1 MTLALPFIKN
11 TKNKIR
17 ASAAPSQRQW
27 ALSLMLLSLHG
38 ALIWGF
44 NDPLQKS
51 LLLCHYGF
59 FLMWQPIWQ
68 NHQKLSLPALALFL
82 CIGILLVFFIN
93 WWLMAFWL
101 CGLFG
106 LLGGRV
112 FSSQEKSSR
121 IGYLLAG
128 SYLLA
133 MLLLWVVPKLLAAS
147 AELLAAEFMIQYMVP
162 LLPLSI
168 LLTRAELD
176 ERGNPPVLD
185 LFYTL
190 LLVSLAV
197 ILVLGSFAIEATS
210 EANYAEVILKV
221 LFGLALTLVGI
232 SWLWNPRAGYS
243 GIGQLLS
250 RYLSSVGLPFEAW
263 IQSIAEIA
271 EREATPKDYT
281 VAAMKELAKLPWV
294 SGVTWDT
301 YDSRGE
307 IGSRGKHEA
316 TLAFNEF
323 HLTIHARSPLTPALM
338 LHVKLLTRIL
348 GEFYEAKRREE
359 TLRQNVYMQAVYETG
374 ARLTHDIKNLLQ
386 SMGALCAAAEQ
397 TSDTDNERLLAL
409 LRRQLPILNQ
419 RLASTLVKLE
429 APSSEKKH
437 FLKLGNWWNA
447 LKIRYAHADIRFLAN
462 GNSDMQ
468 VDIEVLDSVVDN
480 LLQNAMEKGKN
491 EPVFAIEVSLLS
503 GNRTGIE
510 VRDTGKPMPAERA
523 EVLFK
528 KQLPSEN
535 GLGIGL
541 YHAGRQAA
549 QAGYQLELAE
559 NRDGSVR
566 FFLNLKP

>member
-1 MTLALPFIKN
+1 M
-11 TKNKIR
+11 
-17 ASAAPSQRQW
+17 
-27 ALSLMLLSLHG
+27 
-38 ALIWGF
+38 WGF
-44 NDPLQKS
+44 DDPLQKG

-59 FLMWQPIWQ
+59 FLIWQPIWR
-68 NHQKLSLPALALFL
+68 NEQKLSLPAFALFI
-82 CIGILLVFFIN
+82 CIGSLLVFFVT

-112 FSSQEKSSR
+112 FSSHEKSSR

-133 MLLLWVVPKLLAAS
+133 MLLLWVVPKLLDAS
-147 AELLAAEFMIQYMVP
+147 SDLVAAEFMIQYLIP
-162 LLPLSI
+162 LMPLSI
-168 LLTRAELD
+168 LLTRAEMD
-176 ERGNPPVLD
+176 EQGNPPVLD

-190 LLVSLAV
+190 LLLFLSVV
-197 ILVLGSFAIEATS
+197 LVLGSFAIEATS

-221 LFGLALTLVGI
+221 LFGLALTLVGM

-243 GIGQLLS
+243 GLGQLLS

-263 IQSIAEIA
+263 IQRIAEIA
-271 EREATPKDYT
+271 ERETTPRDYT
-281 VAAMKELAKLPWV
+281 MAAMKELAKLPWV

-307 IGSRGKHEA
+307 IGVRGKHEA
-316 TLAFNEF
+316 TLSFNEF
-323 HLTIHARSPLTPALM
+323 HLTIYARSPLTPALM

-348 GEFYEAKRREE
+348 GDFYEAKRREE

-386 SMGALCAAAEQ
+386 SLGALCAAAEQ

-419 RLASTLVKLE
+419 RMASTLVKLE
-429 APSSEKKH
+429 APNSEKKH

-447 LKIRYAHADIRFLAN
+447 LKIRYAHADIRFSSQ
-462 GNSDMQ
+462 GIPP
-468 VDIEVLDSVVDN
+468 DIEVDTEVVDSVVDN

-491 EPVFAIEVSLLS
+491 ESAFAVEVSLLS
-503 GNRTGIE
+503 GEKTGIE
-510 VRDTGKPMPAERA
+510 VMDTGRAMPDSVA

-528 KQLPSEN
+528 KHVPSEN

-549 QAGYQLELAE
+549 QAGYALELAG
-559 NRDGSVR
+559 NQKGSVR
-566 FFLNLKP
+566 FFLNLKS

>member
-1 MTLALPFIKN
+1 MTLALPFYK
-11 TKNKIR
+11 KHKAKITSSGAIVHR
-17 ASAAPSQRQW
+17 HW
-27 ALSLMLLSLHG
+27 ALGLMLLSLHG
-38 ALIWGF
+38 ILIWGF
-44 NDPLQKS
+44 DEPLQKG

-59 FLMWQPIWQ
+59 FLMWQPIWR
-68 NHQKLSLPALALFL
+68 NEQKLSLPAFALFI
-82 CIGILLVFFIN
+82 CICVLLVFFVN

-128 SYLLA
+128 SYLLS
-133 MLLLWVVPKLLAAS
+133 MLLLWVVPKLLNAS
-147 AELLAAEFMIQYMVP
+147 AELLAAEFMIQYLIP
-162 LLPLSI
+162 LMPLSI
-168 LLTRAELD
+168 LLTRAEID
-176 ERGNPPVLD
+176 EQGNPPVLD

-190 LLVSLAV
+190 LLLFLAV

-210 EANYAEVILKV
+210 QANYAEVILRV
-221 LFGLALTLVGI
+221 LFGLALALVGM

-250 RYLSSVGLPFEAW
+250 RYLSSVGLPFESW
-263 IQSIAEIA
+263 IQNIAEIA
-271 EREATPKDYT
+271 ERESNPKDYT
-281 VAAMKELAKLPWV
+281 VAAMHELSKLPWV

-316 TLAFNEF
+316 TLSFNDF
-323 HLTIHARSPLTPALM
+323 HLTVFARSPLTPALM
-338 LHVKLLTRIL
+338 LHVKLLARIL

-386 SMGALCAAAEQ
+386 SLGALCAAAEQ

-419 RLASTLVKLE
+419 RMASTLDKLE
-429 APSSEKKH
+429 APNTEQKH

-447 LKIRYAHADIRFLAN
+447 LKIRYAHAEIRFSALGIAN
-462 GNSDMQ
+462 MQ
-468 VDIEVLDSVVDN
+468 VDTEVVDSVVDN
-480 LLQNAMEKGKN
+480 LLQNALEKGKN
-491 EPVFAIEVSLLS
+491 ESEFVVEVRLLA
-503 GNRTGIE
+503 GEKTGIE
-510 VRDTGKPMPAERA
+510 VMDNGKAMPAERA

-528 KQLPSEN
+528 KHVPSEN

-549 QAGYQLELAE
+549 QAGYSLELAE
-559 NRDGSVR
+559 NRDGCVR
-566 FFLNLKP
+566 FFLDLKP

>member
-1 MTLALPFIKN
+1 MTFSSRLLSKKLSKSA
-11 TKNKIR
+11 TKKKLTQLHW
-17 ASAAPSQRQW
+17 P
-27 ALSLMLLSLHG
+27 LGLMLLSLH
-38 ALIWGF
+38 AVLMWGF
-44 NDPLQKS
+44 DDPLQKG

-59 FLMWQPIWQ
+59 FLIWQPIWR
-68 NHQKLSLPALALFL
+68 NEQKLSFSTSALFL
-82 CIGILLVFFIN
+82 CIGALLVVFAN

-121 IGYLLAG
+121 LGYLLAG
-128 SYLLA
+128 SYLLS
-133 MLLLWVVPKLLAAS
+133 MLLLWVVPKLLNASSDLAA
-147 AELLAAEFMIQYMVP
+147 AELMIQYLIP

-168 LLTRAELD
+168 LFTHAEID

-190 LLVSLAV
+190 LLLFLAV

-210 EANYAEVILKV
+210 QANYAEVILKA
-221 LFGLALTLVGI
+221 LFGMAIALVGM
-232 SWLWNPRAGYS
+232 SWLWNPRAGHT

-250 RYLSSVGLPFEAW
+250 RYLSSVGLPFEEW
-263 IQSIAEIA
+263 IQHIAEIA
-271 EREATPKDYT
+271 EREPNPKDYT
-281 VAAMKELAKLPWV
+281 VAAMQELAKLPWV

-316 TLAFNEF
+316 TLSFNEF
-323 HLTIHARSPLTPALM
+323 HLTVYARSPLTPALM
-338 LHVKLLTRIL
+338 LHVKLLARIL

-386 SMGALCAAAEQ
+386 SLGALCAAAEQ

-419 RLASTLVKLE
+419 RMISTLDKLE
-429 APSSEKKH
+429 APKTEQKH

-447 LKIRYAHADIRFLAN
+447 LKIRYAHAEIKFSARDIP
-462 GNSDMQ
+462 GMQ
-468 VDIEVLDSVVDN
+468 VDTEVVDSVVDN
-480 LLQNAMEKGKN
+480 LIQNALEKGKN
-491 EPVFAIEVSLLS
+491 EPSCVLEISLVS
-503 GNRTGIE
+503 GDRNGIE
-510 VRDTGKPMPAERA
+510 VRDTGKAVPEAIA
-523 EVLFK
+523 DVLFK
-528 KQLPSEN
+528 KHVPSEN

-549 QAGYQLELAE
+549 QAGYALELAE
-559 NRDGSVR
+559 NRDGAVC